1 MKEKI
6 FKNFTL
12 KILSIIVAVI
22 LWTVIVNIYDPSTSY
37 TFSNVT
43 VTLLNTENLTDK
55 NYSYEVV
62 EGSKISVSVS
72 GPKSIITDITAS
84 DIVATADLSNVTAYS
99 DYVDIKVS
107 VVKDGNVVEGVE
119 ATPKTTAIKLSI
131 ENRTTTTFT
140 LESQTTGN
148 LASGYALS
156 NVTLSPTSVD
166 VTGASSVIESIA
178 HAVVSIDLTDASSN
192 LTGDSAITLYDE
204 DYNVVTDDTIE
215 LSQASASYSAEI
227 GKTKVVPIK
236 VETTGTP
243 ATGYILVGVT
253 QNQSEATIAGS
264 SEDIEGVDA
273 IVIPSANLNIE
284 GFSNNREYK
293 FNLSNYVS
301 NDVTIIS
308 DGTLIV
314 TVDIEPQES
323 KVITMD
329 KSAIVVKGLSDDLSL
344 TYSDSG
350 TFDITITGASEVLNS
365 VSASNIAMSIDLSGY
380 QEGTYSVA
388 VTITLPTGCSLQGS
402 YTVSISLKSDTEA
415 TTASG

>member
-12 KILSIIVAVI
+12 KILSIIVALI

-37 TFSNVT
+37 TFSNVS
-43 VTLLNTENLTDK
+43 VTLLNTETLTDK

-72 GPKSIITDITAS
+72 GPKSLITDITAS

-107 VVKDGNVVEGVE
+107 VVKDGTVVEGVE

-131 ENRTTTTFT
+131 ENRATSTLT
-140 LESQTTGN
+140 LETLTTGSV
-148 LASGYALS
+148 ADGYALS

-178 HAVVSIDLTDASSN
+178 HAAVTINVDGATSM
-192 LTGDSAITLYDE
+192 LTGDASIALYDE
-204 DYNVVTDDTIE
+204 DYNEITDDTIE
-215 LSQASASYSAEI
+215 LSQELVSYTADI
-227 GKTKVVPIK
+227 GKTKTVPIV
-236 VETTGTP
+236 VETVGTP
-243 ATGYILVGVT
+243 ASGYILANVT
-253 QNQSEATIAGS
+253 QNQSEVTIAGS
-264 SEDIEGVDA
+264 SKDIEAVES

-284 GFSNNREYK
+284 GFSNDREYK

-308 DGTLIV
+308 EGTLIV
-314 TVDIEPQES
+314 TVDIEPQQS

-329 KSAIVVKGLSDDLSL
+329 KSAIVVKGLSDELDL
-344 TYSDSG
+344 TYNDAN
-350 TFDITITGASEVLNS
+350 TFDITIIGAAETLANVT
-365 VSASNIAMSIDLSGY
+365 ASNIAMAIDLSGY
-380 QEGTYSVA
+380 QEGSYSVA
-388 VTITLPTGCSLQGS
+388 VTITLPTGCSLSGA
-402 YTVSISLKSDTEA
+402 YTVSVSLSTDTE
-415 TTASG
+415 TTTTSG

>member
-12 KILSIIVAVI
+12 KILSIIVALI

-37 TFSNVT
+37 TFSNVS
-43 VTLLNTENLTDK
+43 VTLLNTETLTDK

-72 GPKSIITDITAS
+72 GPKSLITGITAS

-107 VVKDGNVVEGVE
+107 VVKDGTVVEGVE

-131 ENRTTTTFT
+131 ENRATSTLT
-140 LESQTTGN
+140 LETLTTGSV
-148 LASGYALS
+148 ADGYALS

-178 HAVVSIDLTDASSN
+178 HAAVTINVDGATSM
-192 LTGDSAITLYDE
+192 LTGDASIALYDE
-204 DYNVVTDDTIE
+204 DYNEITDDTIE
-215 LSQASASYSAEI
+215 LSQELVSYTADI
-227 GKTKVVPIK
+227 GKTKTVPIV
-236 VETTGTP
+236 VETVGTP
-243 ATGYILVGVT
+243 ASGYILANVT
-253 QNQSEATIAGS
+253 QNQSEVTIAGS
-264 SEDIEGVDA
+264 SKDLEAVES

-284 GFSNNREYK
+284 GFSNDREYK

-308 DGTLIV
+308 EGTLIV
-314 TVDIEPQES
+314 TVDIEPEQS

-329 KSAIVVKGLSDDLSL
+329 KSAIVVKGLSDELDL
-344 TYSDSG
+344 TYSDTN
-350 TFDITITGASEVLNS
+350 TFDITIKGAAETLENVT
-365 VSASNIAMSIDLSGY
+365 ASNIAMSIDLSGY
-380 QEGTYSVA
+380 QEGSYSVA
-388 VTITLPTGCSLQGS
+388 VTITLPTGCSLSGA
-402 YTVSISLKSDTEA
+402 YTVSVSLSTDTE
-415 TTASG
+415 TTTTSG